1 MLTLVAFIVAIA
13 ILVAVHEAGHY
24 AMAVACGVKVLRFSV
39 GFGPRVWGWK
49 STHSGTEFVI
59 SLLPLGGYV
68 KMLDEREAKVPADEK
83 HRAFN
88 TQLLRSRAL
97 IVAAGPVANLL
108 LAVVLYAGVHW
119 AGLAQPLP
127 IVAPPVAASVAAQSG
142 FSGGERILRV
152 GFDVTGA
159 DSTVLSFDDF
169 RWWLTK
175 AALAHRNLHVD
186 FTRQGSTNVETVVLE
201 LDGIDTRH
209 ADAQLF
215 RSIGF
220 LAPQSLALL
229 GNISPDGAAMQAGL
243 QPGDVVLRVDQTTI
257 VDAGQL
263 RELIRISGKDQVVR
277 TQKWLLERDG
287 VQRIVEVTPKVVTE
301 GDVTIGR
308 VGAVI
313 GAPPQS
319 TIVRYGL
326 WDGIAKAFLRTWEV
340 SGLTLNM
347 MWQILTGDASLKNL
361 SGPVTIAD
369 YAGKSASMGL
379 TPFLLFLALISIS
392 LGVLNLLPL
401 PVLDGGHLMYYLWEA
416 LTGKPVSDSWME
428 GLQRAGLAMLLVM
441 MSVAVYNDVA
451 RLLG

>member
-1 MLTLVAFIVAIA
+1 MLTITAFIVAIG

-49 STHSGTEFVI
+49 SAHSGTEFVL

-68 KMLDEREAKVPADEK
+68 KMLDEREAEVPADEK

-88 TQLLRSRAL
+88 TQPLRSRAL

-108 LAVVLYAGVHW
+108 LAILLYAGVHW
-119 AGLAQPLP
+119 VGLMQPQP
-127 IVAPPVAASVAAQSG
+127 IVAPPVAGSVAAQAG

-152 GFDVTGA
+152 GFNAAGA
-159 DSTVLSFDDF
+159 DSVVLSFDDF
-169 RWWLTK
+169 RWWLTR
-175 AALAHRNLHVD
+175 AALAHRNLQVE
-186 FTRQGSTNVETVVLE
+186 FTRSGSAVVETAVLE
-201 LDGIDTRH
+201 LEDLDTRH

-220 LAPQSLALL
+220 LGPQSLAQL
-229 GNISPDGAAMQAGL
+229 GSVSPDGAAMLAGL
-243 QPGDVVLRVDQTTI
+243 QSGDVVLRVDQTVI
-257 VDAGQL
+257 VDASQL
-263 RELIRISGKDQVVR
+263 RELIRNSGKADVVHA
-277 TQKWLLERDG
+277 QQWLVERDG
-287 VQRIVEVTPKVVTE
+287 LVRTVQVTPKVVTE
-301 GDVTIGR
+301 SDVAIGR
-308 VGAVI
+308 VGAMI
-313 GAPPQS
+313 GAPPRS
-319 TIVRYGL
+319 VVVRYGL
-326 WDGIAKAFLRTWEV
+326 WDGMAKAFLRTWEI
-340 SGLTLNM
+340 SGLTINM
-347 MWQILTGDASLKNL
+347 MWQILTGEASLKNL

-369 YAGKSASMGL
+369 YAGKSASMGV

-416 LTGKPVSDSWME
+416 MTGKPVSDSWME